1 MFGIMIEK
9 DTGERVKWD
18 AQDFIVGVQNM
29 EPIVVLSIVGDN
41 DNMGGKVS
49 GGVVDGW
56 FTNGL
61 N

>member
-1 MFGIMIEK
+1 MIEK